1 MAMTTAQIRS
11 SFRRIDPSRY
21 PELIDYA
28 RDAIYGDGDRMAP
41 GGLYLAARMTRSL
54 NLQPG
59 DVVLDLGCG
68 RGDSS
73 LFLARHFDVH
83 VVSVDLLISATERS
97 EKFAARG
104 HRHDILPLRLDA
116 RRPLPFGEQYFD
128 AIFCMQAL
136 HAFGGSVSI
145 LQDLLKHL
153 KPGGRFVVG
162 TTCFNEPVTRDTL
175 PDIYRQTDGWD
186 AEYEKYHWPEWWNDL
201 FIETGMLDVIECEEL
216 DDGALLWEDDVL
228 YSAER
233 AGWRDTYVQNARWLI
248 DQLVFGRTHRPY
260 LTHFVATAV
269 KKLSGPLNTIADL
282 GRAQS
287 LRWN

>member
-1 MAMTTAQIRS
+1 MAMTTAQIQS
-11 SFRRIDPSRY
+11 SFRRIDPNRY
-21 PELIDYA
+21 PELIDYG

-73 LFLARHFDVH
+73 LFLARHFDVN

-97 EKFAARG
+97 EKIAQLG

-260 LTHFVATAV
+260 LPHLLATAEKQADPSLAELRRY
-269 KKLSGPLNTIADL
+269 KKERRP
-282 GRAQS
+282 
-287 LRWN
+287 RWD